1 MVCHGST
8 PAELEAVKA
17 KMTSALSQASF
28 SLHPWI
34 NYSTPPE
41 DFTLPKWPKSYLDK
55 LIPDEIGYQYCAHC
69 LGGLND
75 ENIYS
80 KNLGLKVCTIC
91 DYATLTCNVN
101 LSAKKRGR
109 YEKPCLKKGENIEEY
124 VKNVGK
130 LSKRIFA
137 RFVASLWDLTGYYG
151 PIVLIARLAFR
162 QAIMTEEKALGWDDN
177 LSDSAQQLLINALTR
192 IYEGHGSSMAR
203 NLVPRKGYVKN
214 EASPLLCICVDSGQ
228 AASAAVAFL
237 CTEFTEE
244 DKQLTGNFYHV
255 RNFRSVI
262 RLHSL
267 NGHSLPQ
274 GESLALTLGV
284 RLRETIAYELED
296 FIKVNKVVYL
306 SDSASCIYQ
315 MGTRHNLLETFFSNR
330 NREFN
335 SKANYA
341 DLYYVD
347 TTLQPADL
355 ISKTFDNKT
364 MQQIM
369 NNPLWTGKSYMQKP
383 FSSWPVR
390 HLEPKKTTNGIVG
403 VMPKYH
409 GFDNNVFPNKITG
422 FLQINID
429 SEPLMTPVAHSA
441 PKPVM
446 TPARHSVPGN
456 EELIFI
462 NKLGVVGAISHKRQF
477 VEKALVK
484 SAQIIPYF
492 LTEKGI
498 KENDQKPVSYTHL
511 TLPTTPYV

>member
-1 MVCHGST
+1 MGAIQNYNDFEIKHPKIKSLKQRFVRGSYAYSGKASTKLRPIWDQSQTSPGEAIAPNSYWMRGGNVANLSRIFTFFRAGTYISTADIKKAFYGFNVSLQDAVLSKIYLPIVKGTLKDKNGPKVHFGRCKKCVDKKESCAISFEVFLFSSAVMGQKQSPSALKLVLARVGQLFAQGNDIVSIKAREYLRDCIYFDDLVCHGST

-69 LGGLND
+69 LGGFND

-214 EASPLLCICVDSGQ
+214 AASPLLCICVDSG
-228 AASAAVAFL
+228 
-237 CTEFTEE
+237 
-244 DKQLTGNFYHV
+244 
-255 RNFRSVI
+255 
-262 RLHSL
+262 
-267 NGHSLPQ
+267 
-274 GESLALTLGV
+274 
-284 RLRETIAYELED
+284 
-296 FIKVNKVVYL
+296 
-306 SDSASCIYQ
+306 
-315 MGTRHNLLETFFSNR
+315 
-330 NREFN
+330 
-335 SKANYA
+335 
-341 DLYYVD
+341 
-347 TTLQPADL
+347 
-355 ISKTFDNKT
+355 
-364 MQQIM
+364 
-369 NNPLWTGKSYMQKP
+369 
-383 FSSWPVR
+383 
-390 HLEPKKTTNGIVG
+390 
-403 VMPKYH
+403 
-409 GFDNNVFPNKITG
+409 
-422 FLQINID
+422 
-429 SEPLMTPVAHSA
+429 
-441 PKPVM
+441 
-446 TPARHSVPGN
+446 
-456 EELIFI
+456 
-462 NKLGVVGAISHKRQF
+462 
-477 VEKALVK
+477 
-484 SAQIIPYF
+484 
-492 LTEKGI
+492 
-498 KENDQKPVSYTHL
+498 
-511 TLPTTPYV
+511 